1 MSLPRRPLFKRTGT
15 STFVPNSIGTRAG
28 PDTVLVA
35 QSMTAT
41 GVAGQPDLRGP
52 TRFLYWLARCQRGR
66 VMLGATY
73 GSAWMITL
81 ALPPYLL
88 SKAIDDGLRVKDSG
102 ALLEWAGALLA
113 VGILNA
119 GLAIGRHRTM
129 TRVRLDATFRITQL
143 TVDHVTRL
151 GANLSRRV
159 TPGEVVAIGLSDVT
173 TISTALTVTGPGIG
187 AVIAYAVVGA
197 LLWTVSGLL
206 AVVVLLGVPVLAVVV
221 GPLLKRLLGAQ
232 AAYRQAQ
239 GALSEGLVDIVEGLR
254 VLNAFGGKAAY
265 AERYRTDSMKV
276 RDRGFRVAG
285 VTSWIEALA
294 VGLPT
299 VFVAGVTWLAA
310 RMAVEGS
317 ISVGQLVAVYGYAAI
332 LVVPVSSFIEGA
344 DQVSRAVVSARR
356 LLRLL
361 VLVPDQEC
369 ALAQAGPP
377 STPAELHDV
386 DSGVRIQ
393 PGRFS
398 ALASAHPEQAATV
411 LERLAGF
418 VPSAATWGGTP
429 LGAIA
434 PDRLHE
440 RILLADNNATLFAG
454 SLRSVLQ
461 GRTDAD
467 DATLDSAL
475 RAACAEDITHQLRH
489 GLAARVE
496 QGATN
501 FSGGQRQ
508 RLRLARA
515 LVAAPEVL
523 LAVEP
528 TSALDAPTEALV
540 AERVRARRAGQTTVV
555 TSSSPLLLA
564 CADCV
569 YLLEDGLLVASG
581 THHELLV
588 TNPTYRSVVLRDD
601 DGAGEPIAT
610 LSAEPELRP

>member
-1 MSLPRRPLFKRTGT
+1 
-15 STFVPNSIGTRAG
+15 
-28 PDTVLVA
+28 
-35 QSMTAT
+35 MTTA
-41 GVAGQPDLRGP
+41 GVADRPDLRGP
-52 TRFLYWLARCQRGR
+52 VRFLYWLARCQWGR
-66 VMLGATY
+66 VALGATY
-73 GSAWMITL
+73 GSAWMVTL

-88 SKAIDDGLRVKDSG
+88 SKAIDEGLRVKDSG
-102 ALLEWAGALLA
+102 ALLEWAGALLVA
-113 VGILNA
+113 GILNA

-129 TRVRLDATFRITQL
+129 TRVRQDAYFRISQL
-143 TVDHVTRL
+143 TVDQVTRL
-151 GANLSRRV
+151 GADLSRRV
-159 TPGEVVAIGLSDVT
+159 TAGEVVTIGLGDVA

-206 AVVVLLGVPVLAVVV
+206 AVVVLLGVPVLTVLV

-232 AAYRQAQ
+232 ATYRQAQ
-239 GALSEGLVDIVEGLR
+239 GALSERLVDIVAGLR

-265 AERYRTDSMKV
+265 AERYHAESLTV
-276 RDRGFRVAG
+276 RDQGYGVAG
-285 VTSWIEALA
+285 VTSWIDALA

-310 RMAVEGS
+310 RMAVDGS
-317 ISVGQLVAVYGYAAI
+317 ISVGQLVAVYGYAAV
-332 LVVPVSSFIEGA
+332 LVVPVNQFIEGA
-344 DQVSRAVVSARR
+344 DQISRAVVSARR

-361 VLVPDQEC
+361 ILAPDHEPVPGH
-369 ALAQAGPP
+369 AGPP
-377 STPAELHDV
+377 AEPAALHDPA
-386 DSGVRIQ
+386 SGVRIE

-398 ALASAHPEQAATV
+398 ALVSARPEQAAAV

-418 VPSAATWGGTP
+418 IPSTATWGGTP

-434 PDRLHE
+434 PDRLH
-440 RILLADNNATLFAG
+440 RRVLLADNDAMLFAG

-467 DATLDSAL
+467 DAALASAL
-475 RAACAEDITHQLRH
+475 HAAGAEDILQQLHH

-496 QGATN
+496 QGGTN

-540 AERVRARRAGQTTVV
+540 AKRVRELRAGQTTVV

-564 CADCV
+564 RADFV
-569 YLLEDGLLVASG
+569 YLLEDGLLAASG

-588 TNPTYRSVVLRDD
+588 GNPSYRAVVARGDD
-601 DGAGEPIAT
+601 LADEPAAA
-610 LSAEPELRP
+610 LSAPPEPRSR